1 MYYFF
6 LDDKMLPVPPPKM
19 EVKVNNKNKT
29 VNLINEG
36 EINIIKS
43 PGLTEVSFE
52 VMMPN
57 EFYPFAL
64 YDNGV
69 SNFITRLSGQQPTIT
84 YAKNYIDGFEKLKT
98 GNNPFRLIIAR
109 FNQKFEYLSDTN
121 MLVTLEEYNVG
132 ESSEYGFD
140 WQVPMRFKQYR
151 PYATKELEITTNEN
165 GEQVARV
172 KQTRPTT
179 KEVPKA
185 YKVAANMTLWE
196 ACRRASGGSLDW
208 KAVAELNGIRD
219 NNVLKGTVLNLK

>member
-6 LDDKMLPVPPPKM
+6 LDDKMLPVPPSRM

-29 VNLINEG
+29 VSLINEG

-52 VMMPN
+52 VLMPN
-57 EFYPFAL
+57 KFYPFAL
-64 YDNGV
+64 YGNSL
-69 SNFITRLSGQQPTIT
+69 SNFINRMAGLQAEFT
-84 YAKNYIDGFEKLKT
+84 YAKNYIDGFERLKKD
-98 GNNPFRLIIAR
+98 NNPFRLIIAR
-109 FNQKFEYLSDTN
+109 FGQNFKYLSDTN
-121 MLVTLEEYNVG
+121 MLVTLEEYSVN

-185 YKVAANMTLWE
+185 YKVAANMSLWE

-208 KAVAELNGIRD
+208 RAVAELNGIRD
-219 NNVLKGTVLNLK
+219 NNVLKGATLILS